1 MKALSAAFCENFKA
15 FGFLLKT
22 PGKDTMKH
30 FTMTMLTMNTLTRAE
45 AFCDPEKL
53 SDAVREDIEH
63 LAYCANM
70 GAESN
75 DAAWDRFREL
85 MEKYHPEVFRPA
97 GPSVTFF
104 LYDVNDYFETV
115 ELDSEDYENEFTAD
129 ISGCRDEDEE
139 TWNDERVRETTEAQ
153 VKAHFGP
160 SAVVVWEFR

>member
-22 PGKDTMKH
+22 PGKDTMK
-30 FTMTMLTMNTLTRAE
+30 F
-45 AFCDPEKL
+45 
-53 SDAVREDIEH
+53 
-63 LAYCANM
+63 Y
-70 GAESN
+70 
-75 DAAWDRFREL
+75 
-85 MEKYHPEVFRPA
+85 
-97 GPSVTFF
+97 

-139 TWNDERVRETTEAQ
+139 TWNDEKVRETTEAQ